1 MAEPK
6 AELRACSGPRAK
18 RRKPEMSTGPTYGR
32 RSRRRHV
39 TGATTIV
46 ALVVVSL
53 LALGSASAYQAVQ
66 HRSGDA
72 SAAGS
77 AMSSTHLLS
86 RAHRHGFRASRALR
100 HAAHHSRTLKSGS
113 IFSLLPLAPITGCG
127 TVGTIADASGFE
139 DADGNLA
146 IDKTG
151 CMDWNGFAP
160 VTWTGPVP
168 YQNSTKTTGNFTFF
182 GVSDA

>member
-1 MAEPK
+1 MEEPK
-6 AELRACSGPRAK
+6 AGLGACSGPRAK
-18 RRKPEMSTGPTYGR
+18 RSKPEMSTGPTYGR
-32 RSRRRHV
+32 RWRRRHV
-39 TGATTIV
+39 FGATTIV

-113 IFSLLPLAPITGCG
+113 IFSLLPLAPILDCG
-127 TVGTIADASGFE
+127 GPTTPVATASGFE

-146 IDKTG
+146 VDTAG
-151 CMDWNGFAP
+151 CKDWNSF
-160 VTWTGPVP
+160 
-168 YQNSTKTTGNFTFF
+168 N
-182 GVSDA
+182 